1 MDQNEKKNESKKLS
15 GGTFLKVVD
24 VLGRESDPVIMSISR
39 DRKLKEEE
47 KKICKCLERVHQLVA
62 IHQFQSQEKLSAA
75 KKDTQNLPSLT
86 NASPSIRRSIIHTG
100 SSKRNQKRNI
110 SPS

>member
-39 DRKLKEEE
+39 DRNLK
-47 KKICKCLERVHQLVA
+47 
-62 IHQFQSQEKLSAA
+62 
-75 KKDTQNLPSLT
+75 
-86 NASPSIRRSIIHTG
+86 
-100 SSKRNQKRNI
+100 
-110 SPS
+110 